1 MCEKLLGTTFYVT
14 VEISSTHL
22 FVKLA
27 RLFPQLNMHTHCSFI
42 FFSIFAETPNSIWQ
56 LRREKVIMFGRRRG

>member
-14 VEISSTHL
+14 VEISNTHL

-27 RLFPQLNMHTHCSFI
+27 LRTYILIALSF
-42 FFSIFAETPNSIWQ
+42 FFFQFLPKHLTVYGNYEE
-56 LRREKVIMFGRRRG
+56 RR

>member
-1 MCEKLLGTTFYVT
+1 MCEKQLGTTFYVT
-14 VEISSTHL
+14 VEISNTHL

-27 RLFPQLNMHTHCSFI
+27 RRTYILIALSFF

-56 LRREKVIMFGRRRG
+56 LRREKVIMLGRRRG

>member
-14 VEISSTHL
+14 VEISNTHL

-27 RLFPQLNMHTHCSFI
+27 LRTYILIALSF

-56 LRREKVIMFGRRRG
+56 LRREKVIMLGRRRG